1 MKGEEMFKREIYKET
16 MDRVRTPQQ
25 VRKRILDI
33 DPDSSWQEK
42 GSLQE
47 AGIRKEK
54 DGRQKVCGQRT
65 AGRRRRMSMGL
76 AACLLVVLVSGTALA
91 ISAGDGLK
99 TWFEMSWK
107 AWNGQEMPDEQ
118 IAVIDS
124 LTTPLGVSQTV
135 GDVTVTAD
143 SIAYSDGYYWILV
156 HAEGLEFDT
165 HHAYGFAESRL
176 EVESET
182 MDSLGWNWGSEDH
195 TEKSGDYSRTCILI
209 DGEINPDLLEQAEGQ
224 DVTFTLTMSDFME
237 NPTDAD
243 GKKLLQEGTWTLE
256 FTVPLTEDEKA
267 LVIEDFDTLL
277 TAPGGGSVP
286 VRVQDIRVNT
296 VGISYTLCSPHFED
310 GDEENIHGVSPRAI
324 MKNGGEL
331 GIIGGSGK
339 RLEDGSWQIR
349 YNWSMPLDVREIA
362 AVRLGSVTAE
372 MEKAEQ

>member
-1 MKGEEMFKREIYKET
+1 
-16 MDRVRTPQQ
+16 
-25 VRKRILDI
+25 
-33 DPDSSWQEK
+33 
-42 GSLQE
+42 
-47 AGIRKEK
+47 
-54 DGRQKVCGQRT
+54 
-65 AGRRRRMSMGL
+65 MSMGL

-91 ISAGDGLK
+91 FSVGDGLK

-107 AWNGQEMPDEQ
+107 AWNGQEMPEEQ
-118 IAVIDS
+118 TAVIDS

-156 HAEGLEFDT
+156 YAEGPAFDK

-182 MDSLGWNWGSEDH
+182 MESLSWSWGSEDH
-195 TEKSGDYSRTCILI
+195 TEKSGDHSRTCILI
-209 DGEINPDLLEQAEGQ
+209 DGEINPDLLEQVEGQ
-224 DVTFTLTMSDFME
+224 DATFTLTMSDFME

-243 GKKLLQEGTWTLE
+243 GKRLLQKGTWTME
-256 FTVPLTEDEKA
+256 FTVPLTEDENE
-267 LVIEDFDTLL
+267 LTVEDFDTLL

-296 VGISYTLCSPHFED
+296 VGISYTLRSPHFED
-310 GDEENIHGVSPRAI
+310 GDEENIHGEAPRAI

-331 GIIGGSGK
+331 GITGGSGK

-372 MEKAEQ
+372 MEKAVQ

>member
-25 VRKRILDI
+25 VRKRILDM
-33 DPDSSWQEK
+33 DPADGQR
-42 GSLQE
+42 E
-47 AGIRKEK
+47 ASGLWETE
-54 DGRQKVCGQRT
+54 GRQESSDRWRV
-65 AGRRRRMSMGL
+65 GRRRRMSMGL

-156 HAEGLEFDT
+156 HAEGLEFDK

-296 VGISYTLCSPHFED
+296 VGISYTLCSPRFED
-310 GDEENIHGVSPRAI
+310 GDEENIHGEAPRAI

-331 GIIGGSGK
+331 GITGGSGK